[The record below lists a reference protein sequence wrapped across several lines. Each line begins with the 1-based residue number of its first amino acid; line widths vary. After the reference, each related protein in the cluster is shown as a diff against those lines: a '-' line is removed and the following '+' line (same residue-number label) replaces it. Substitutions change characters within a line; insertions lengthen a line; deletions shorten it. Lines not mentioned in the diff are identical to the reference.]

1 MEPTTTHDHALHLDD
16 SSERLSALL
25 DEARVRLKL
34 RGVTL
39 TVIDYYDEL
48 TRWLEGHA
56 PAPASPSWIEAPTDD
71 DVLADLA
78 YGRE

>member
-1 MEPTTTHDHALHLDD
+1 MEPITTDHALHLDD

-25 DEARVRLKL
+25 DEARARLKL

-39 TVIDYYDEL
+39 TAIDYYDEL
-48 TRWLEGHA
+48 TRWLSQRA
-56 PAPASPSWIEAPTDD
+56 TAASPSWIESPTDD